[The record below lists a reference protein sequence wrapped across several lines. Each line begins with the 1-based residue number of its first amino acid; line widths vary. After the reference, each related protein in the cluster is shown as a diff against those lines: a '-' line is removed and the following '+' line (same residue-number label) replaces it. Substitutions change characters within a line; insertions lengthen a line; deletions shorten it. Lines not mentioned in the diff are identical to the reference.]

1 MAHLLLLLIYITF
14 ISLGLPDALLGS
26 AWPNMHVDLNVPI
39 SYAGF
44 ISVTITVGT
53 IISSIFSAKLNRKFG
68 IYVVFFSVAL
78 TALALFGFSISTKFY
93 MLILFAIPY
102 GLGAGGIDSAL
113 NNYVAKHYKANHM
126 SWLHSMWGIGFTV
139 GPYVMGFVLTNNN
152 PWNDGYKIIS
162 LIQVCILVILI
173 LSIPLWRKQMKIN
186 EEEGLT
192 EEKVTFK
199 EVFKTKGVLVL
210 LITFFCYCALEQTTA
225 LWATTYL
232 VEKINIDANT
242 AAYFASL
249 FCIGIT
255 VGRVINGF
263 IAMKLKD
270 RQMIRIG
277 IGIILMGIILVL
289 INVNTFISYAGFVL
303 IGIGCAPIYP
313 SVIHSIPR
321 YFGKISSTLIGVAMA
336 SAYLGVMV
344 MPPLFGVIAQYV
356 TVNILPFYLLGLLI
370 ILYFGHEILLKKV
383 KISYD
388 FKMED

>member
-1 MAHLLLLLIYITF
+1 MAHLLLLLIYLTF

-162 LIQVCILVILI
+162 LIQVCILVILM

-186 EEEGLT
+186 EEEGVT

-303 IGIGCAPIYP
+303 IGIGCAPIFP

>member
-1 MAHLLLLLIYITF
+1 MAHLLLLLIYLTF

-162 LIQVCILVILI
+162 LIQVCILVILM

-186 EEEGLT
+186 EEEGVT

-277 IGIILMGIILVL
+277 IGIILIGIILVL

-303 IGIGCAPIYP
+303 IGIGCAPIFP

-344 MPPLFGVIAQYV
+344 MPPLFGVIAQYI

-370 ILYFGHEILLKKV
+370 ILCFGHEILLKKV

>member
-1 MAHLLLLLIYITF
+1 MAHLLLLLIYLTF

-162 LIQVCILVILI
+162 LIQVCILVILM